1 MSINILYQLTST
13 KNLFLTIAD
22 VNTMKRREE
31 YKNLFHFSPLYPQF
45 LLVVCVLC
53 KMTLF
58 ISLYL
63 SLSLFVKNIITFKT
77 FSYAT
82 ILEPFIL
89 IQGFLYLWQR
99 GNEM

>member
-45 LLVVCVLC
+45 LLVVCVN
-53 KMTLF
+53 
-58 ISLYL
+58 
-63 SLSLFVKNIITFKT
+63 V
-77 FSYAT
+77 
-82 ILEPFIL
+82 
-89 IQGFLYLWQR
+89 
-99 GNEM
+99 